1 MAEPDDLA
9 IAKQML
15 EYINA
20 SDTQFHAVAEA
31 STRLLAA
38 GFEQLSER
46 AGWDGR
52 LTPGG
57 KYFFTRS
64 ASTLVAFAIG
74 EQYQPGGPFYMI
86 GAHTDSPCWRVKPI
100 SKTVKSGYQMVNVE
114 PYGGLLHHTWFDR
127 DLTVAGRVLVRQADG
142 KLAQQLVRVPKPI
155 LRIPMLAIHLQR
167 DLSTAGFNPNKQT
180 QCIPLLA
187 NSVKEKLESGG
198 GDDDAK
204 AAAAPTAGG
213 VGTSEGAG
221 ARHHPLLLRL
231 LAQECGCDTGDIVDF
246 DLNVVDTQAGVI
258 GGGEDEYVFVGR
270 LDNLCSSYLA
280 TTALIDTSSG
290 EGTLAEEAGV
300 RAVALF
306 DHEECGSDSAQG
318 AGGPVMRD
326 AITRVT
332 KVLSKGAEGATQ
344 RALQSSMLVSADMA
358 HALHPNY
365 EDKHDSDLAPR
376 LGCGLVL
383 KHNSNQRYATNAV
396 SATLFRECC
405 RRGGVPTAEFA
416 VRNDMACGSTIGPIL
431 ASGLGVRTVDI
442 GVPQLAMHSIRET
455 CAVSD
460 VGAGY
465 RAFLSF
471 FRHISDIDAHVDP
484 DTLPQAKIVGT
495 IRDPPCSHQH

>member
-46 AGWDGR
+46 AG
-52 LTPGG
+52 
-57 KYFFTRS
+57 

-127 DLTVAGRVLVRQADG
+127 DLTVAGRVLADG

-155 LRIPMLAIHLQR
+155 LRIPMLAIHLQAR
-167 DLSTAGFNPNKQT
+167 AAAAAAQRCH
-180 QCIPLLA
+180 CIPLLA

-280 TTALIDTSSG
+280 TTALIDTSRRVQSSFVLCTG

-471 FRHISDIDAHVDP
+471 FRHISDIDAH
-484 DTLPQAKIVGT
+484 AKIVGT